1 MIWTKIRGACMAAS
15 LALTMAG
22 SAWAQSGNPTP
33 FVCEGELYHLAST
46 GRGAT
51 NPSTTIR
58 RIDGESYAWPGETTF
73 LSISG
78 VALNGLAFNPQ
89 DNFLY
94 AVTNYES
101 LADFSLYRLG
111 SNTER
116 VHTPIDTSL
125 LSSTDR
131 DNFGTWRNSGTFDA
145 QGNLFITSGDSV
157 SEQRLYVITGVD
169 TWTPQIRRVV
179 INPDDAPPSGYSPR
193 GPIDVADLAY
203 SHSESSAETA
213 VLYGT
218 RQRVWDNNNKEWVLY
233 LYRVKVDLTANP
245 PRGKGSR
252 ISNPANNS
260 VAPGL
265 TYGAAYID
273 QQGDLLVSANDN
285 SFYRID
291 RASGAMT
298 RLTNADGSSSNT
310 DGTTCRALPQIDVV
324 KAAGTPQA
332 VLNGHTFDIPYTLK
346 VGNLGKVATPNVQV
360 SENLSATFNA
370 GGPGLSIVGTPPVTV
385 SAGSCTANPTFNG
398 TTDFRLLSGT
408 NTLAAGASC
417 TISFTVRVAYPNA
430 AAVPAGAQN
439 NIAWASSTN
448 EPNNNGH
455 TWPGG
460 PTAPPQPPAHVV
472 AHDESSNGPNLPPAP
487 NSDTPTPTPVTL
499 QAGQV
504 TFAKTIASGANP
516 APGGTVAYT
525 ITLSNSGP
533 VPVNFPAGSIVDNL
547 PANTTHAG
555 GDAFTCTGSSCTN
568 TALVTVPANGNVAL
582 AFRVTVNAGV
592 AGGTNIVNTIVPPAG
607 NSCASSTACE
617 ASTPVVIP
625 ASDMSVAINGLP
637 SVVSPGA
644 MVNGQIVCTAVAG
657 PWPALNATCTATG
670 EDNNGDPIGVTVGTC
685 TPPTPVASLAVGSTI
700 TCPIS
705 YTAPGTP
712 GGSDTPQTSVT
723 VTATTGASNDGNPG
737 NNTATSTATIIDA
750 VDDTVTG
757 LPAGATGQTH
767 DVSGNDGFP
776 PGSTFTLGTGSTC
789 ANPAMSPA
797 GVATFDLPSDGSSC
811 TVVYQVCAPAPN
823 DTRCDTAV
831 LTVTPAP
838 RATDDT
844 RPREPG
850 NAPTVVPVLGNDP
863 DGGAAAPGS
872 VELANPPAGATLAAG
887 GKTMTV
893 PGQGVWTVNADN
905 TVTFTPDASFT
916 GAPTPIDYTFANAGG
931 VRSNAAKITLSATLR
946 AVDDTRP
953 REPGNAPTEVP
964 VLDNDPDGGAAAP
977 NSVELANPPV
987 GATLAAGGKTMT
999 VPGQGVWTVNPDNNT
1014 VIFTPE
1020 DGFTGAPTPIGY
1032 TFANNDGV
1040 RSNVAS
1046 ITLSVAAAPG
1056 AVTPVPTLSQ
1066 WSLMLLA
1073 ALLGAA
1079 GLRRRVGSR

>member
-1 MIWTKIRGACMAAS
+1 MIWAKIRGACLAAG
-15 LALTMAG
+15 LAALAMAG
-22 SAWAQSGNPTP
+22 SAWAQPAPTP
-33 FVCEGELYHLAST
+33 FICEGELYHLAST
-46 GRGAT
+46 AHEADD
-51 NPSTTIR
+51 PSTTIR
-58 RIDGESYAWPGETTF
+58 RIDGETYAWPGEATF
-73 LSISG
+73 LSIPG

-94 AVTNYES
+94 AITNYES

-111 SNTER
+111 SNTEW

-131 DNFGTWRNSGTFDA
+131 GNFGIWRNSGTFDA
-145 QGNLFITSGDSV
+145 QGNLFITSGGSV
-157 SEQRLYVITGVD
+157 SSQRLYVITGVD

-179 INPDDAPPSGYSPR
+179 INPDDVPPLGYSPQ

-203 SHSESSAETA
+203 SHSESSASTA

-218 RQRVWDNNNKEWVLY
+218 RRRVPNNSSGVLN

-252 ISNPANNS
+252 IAITATNFPVSD
-260 VAPGL
+260 L

-273 QQGDLLVSANDN
+273 QRGDLLVSANDN

-291 RASGAMT
+291 RASGSMT
-298 RLTNADGSSSNT
+298 RLTSADGSSSNT

-332 VLNGHTFDIPYTLK
+332 VLNGHTFDVPYTLT
-346 VGNLGKVATPNVQV
+346 VGNTGKVPAPNVQI

-370 GGPGLSIVGTPPVTV
+370 GSPGLSISSAPNVT
-385 SAGSCTANPTFNG
+385 AGSCTVNAGFNG
-398 TTDFRLLSGT
+398 TSDYSLLAGTD
-408 NTLAAGASC
+408 TLAPAASC
-417 TISFTVRVAYPNA
+417 TVTFTVRVAYPDATSVPGTPQLNTAYASVAASANA
-430 AAVPAGAQN
+430 
-439 NIAWASSTN
+439 
-448 EPNNNGH
+448 GH
-455 TWPGG
+455 TWPDGATN
-460 PTAPPQPPAHVV
+460 PPAPPADVV

-499 QAGQV
+499 RAGQV

-516 APGGTVAYT
+516 APGGTVEYT
-525 ITLSNSGP
+525 ITVRNSGP

-555 GDAFTCTGSSCTN
+555 SDAFTCAGSNCTN
-568 TALVTVPANGNVAL
+568 TVPVTVPANGNVAL
-582 AFRVTVNAGV
+582 PFRVTVNAGV

-607 NSCASSTACE
+607 NSCASPVACE

-637 SVVSPGA
+637 SVISPGA
-644 MVNGQIVCTAVAG
+644 TVTGQIVCTAGVG

-670 EDNNGDPIGVTVGTC
+670 EDNNGDLIGVTVGTC
-685 TPPTPVASLAVGSTI
+685 TPPTPVASLPVGNSI
-700 TCPIS
+700 TCAIS

-723 VTATTGASNDGNPG
+723 VTATTGASNDSNPG
-737 NNTATSTATIIDA
+737 NNTVTSTATIIDA
-750 VDDTVTG
+750 VDDTVPDR
-757 LPAGATGQTH
+757 PAGATGETY
-767 DVSGNDGFP
+767 DVSGNDRVP
-776 PGSTFTLGTGSTC
+776 AGSTFTLGAGSTC
-789 ANPAMSPA
+789 ANPAMSTA
-797 GVATFDLPSDGSSC
+797 GVATFDVPGDGSSC

-823 DTRCDTAV
+823 ATTCDTAV

-838 RATDDT
+838 RAVDDT

-850 NAPTVVPVLGNDP
+850 NTPTVVPVLGNDP

-872 VELANPPAGATLAAG
+872 VELVNPPAGATLEAD

-905 TVTFTPDASFT
+905 TVTFTPEDGFT
-916 GAPTPIDYTFANAGG
+916 GAPTPIDYTFADAGG
-931 VRSNAAKITLSATLR
+931 VRSNAAKITLSAALR

-953 REPGNAPTEVP
+953 REPGNAPTVVS
-964 VLDNDPDGGAAAP
+964 VLGNDPDRAAAAP
-977 NSVELANPPV
+977 NSVELANPPA
-987 GATLAAGGKTMT
+987 GATLEADGKTMT
-999 VPGQGVWTVNPDNNT
+999 VPGQGVWTVNADNT
-1014 VIFTPE
+1014 VTFTPE
-1020 DGFTGAPTPIGY
+1020 DGFTGAPTPIDY
-1032 TFANNDGV
+1032 TFANADGV

-1066 WSLMLLA
+1066 WSLLLLA